1 MAQCYTRRFGAR
13 ARSAQV
19 PTCTGGDVPAS
30 DELILP
36 FPMILP
42 ADFYD
47 RPTLDVARDL
57 IGKVLVRE
65 IPDGRLLKGRIVE
78 TEAYTQDDPSFHGW
92 GIVDRATG
100 LIKPDGR
107 GYDLFGKPG
116 TAYVYLIYARYW
128 LLNVVT
134 EREGIGGAVL
144 FRAVEPLQGQ
154 SSMFERREA
163 ADSDI
168 DLANGPGKLTQAFD
182 LDKSFHKIHMTAA
195 PLYVTEPD
203 EEAAAR
209 CAIRTSCRIG
219 ITRGIDLPWRF
230 FEAENPYVSPGVPS
244 DIAAARRRRR
254 RSVLNDHSF

>member
-1 MAQCYTRRFGAR
+1 
-13 ARSAQV
+13 
-19 PTCTGGDVPAS
+19 
-30 DELILP
+30 
-36 FPMILP
+36 MILP

-65 IPDGRLLKGRIVE
+65 LPDGRHLTGRIVE

-92 GIVDRATG
+92 GIVDRETG

-154 SSMFERREA
+154 SSMFERRDA
-163 ADSDI
+163 ADRDI

-182 LDKSFHKIHMTAA
+182 VDKSLHKCTMTEP
-195 PLYVTEPD
+195 PLYISEPD
-203 EEAAAR
+203 EEID
-209 CAIRTSCRIG
+209 CTISTSCRIG
-219 ITRGIDLPWRF
+219 ITRGVDLPWRF
-230 FEAENPYVSPGVPS
+230 FVRENPYVSPGVPS
-244 DIAAARRRRR
+244 DVAAERRRRR
-254 RSVLNDHSF
+254 RNGLPT

>member
-1 MAQCYTRRFGAR
+1 
-13 ARSAQV
+13 
-19 PTCTGGDVPAS
+19 
-30 DELILP
+30 
-36 FPMILP
+36 MILP
-42 ADFYD
+42 PEFYD

-57 IGKVLVRE
+57 VGNVLVRE
-65 IPDGRLLKGRIVE
+65 LPDGRRLSGRIVE

-92 GIVDRATG
+92 GIVDAATG

-134 EREGIGGAVL
+134 EREGVGGAVL
-144 FRAVEPLQGQ
+144 FRAVEPIQGQ

-163 ADSDI
+163 ADRDV

-182 LDKSFHKIHMTAA
+182 VDKSFHKADMTAP
-195 PLYVTEPD
+195 PLYVTD
-203 EEAAAR
+203 DDSDDT
-209 CAIRTSCRIG
+209 CAICTSSRIG

-230 FEAENPYVSPGVPS
+230 FIPENPYVSPGVPS
-244 DIAAARRRRR
+244 DIAAERRRLRR
-254 RSVLNDHSF
+254 RNKRLRV

>member
-1 MAQCYTRRFGAR
+1 MNAKVTPSANGHR
-13 ARSAQV
+13 ADAENDV
-19 PTCTGGDVPAS
+19 APT
-30 DELILP
+30 ILQ
-36 FPMILP
+36 

-57 IGKVLVRE
+57 VGKVLVRE
-65 IPDGRLLKGRIVE
+65 LSDGRRLTGRIVE

-107 GYDLFGKPG
+107 GFDLFGKPG
-116 TAYVYLIYARYW
+116 TAYVDLIYARYW

-144 FRAVEPLQGQ
+144 FRAVEPLRGQ

-163 ADSDI
+163 ADRDV

-182 LDKSFHKIHMTAA
+182 IDKSFHKSDMTAP

-203 EEAAAR
+203 EEELD
-209 CAIRTSCRIG
+209 CTIDTSCRIG
-219 ITRGIDLPWRF
+219 ITRGVDLPWRF
-230 FEAENPYVSPGVPS
+230 FIPENPYVSPGVPS
-244 DIAAARRRRR
+244 DIAAERRRRR
-254 RSVLNDHSF
+254 KSGFSS

>member
-1 MAQCYTRRFGAR
+1 
-13 ARSAQV
+13 
-19 PTCTGGDVPAS
+19 
-30 DELILP
+30 
-36 FPMILP
+36 MILAP
-42 ADFYD
+42 DFYD

-65 IPDGRLLKGRIVE
+65 LPDGRQLKGRVVE

-134 EREGIGGAVL
+134 EREGVGGAVL
-144 FRAVEPLQGQ
+144 FRAVEPLEGQ
-154 SSMFERREA
+154 SSMFERRDA
-163 ADSDI
+163 AEHDV

-182 LDKSFHKIHMTAA
+182 IDKSFHNSTMTAP
-195 PLYVTEPD
+195 PLYVTESED
-203 EEAAAR
+203 AID
-209 CAIRTSCRIG
+209 CTIRTSCRIG

-230 FEAENPYVSPGVPS
+230 FMSENPYVSPGVPS
-244 DIAAARRRRR
+244 DVAAARRRR
-254 RSVLNDHSF
+254 NSFNI